1 MITGLIHF
9 AIGQAKC
16 VLHCMPKSRGF
27 HDNGFNTF
35 CYRVKRNVYCTACPR
50 AGISMITGLIHF
62 AIGQA
67 KCVLH
72 CMPKSRGFH
81 DNGFNTFSYRSSEM
95 CIALHAQE
103 PGFP

>member
-1 MITGLIHF
+1 MGFYVNRFITL
-9 AIGQAKC
+9 
-16 VLHCMPKSRGF
+16 LR
-27 HDNGFNTF
+27 
-35 CYRVKRNVYCTACPR
+35 R
-50 AGISMITGLIHF
+50 F

-81 DNGFNTFSYRSSEM
+81 DNGFNTFSYRVKRNVYCTACPRAGVSMITGLIHFAIGSSEM